1 MAHKLAVEK
10 FAPRA
15 AASDRDA
22 AFPFEDYVDLR
33 DSGILALCVPE
44 KYGGLGADFET
55 YCLVSEQL
63 AQSD

>member
-22 AFPFEDYVDLR
+22 TFPFEDYVDNTGHFY
-33 DSGILALCVPE
+33 DG
-44 KYGGLGADFET
+44 F
-55 YCLVSEQL
+55 
-63 AQSD
+63 SDRKGELTHCRS